1 MSLKRT
7 LLLAGYII
15 TSVLTGVLLI
25 SCNNRS
31 IEGMVLF
38 TRVPNDNIDN
48 HKEEITHMYPGAQI
62 VAVNPD
68 EPDKSE
74 IILTT
79 DFYSACSPEISYDA
93 KHMLFL
99 AQQNENDNWQV
110 WEMNLEKRTSKKIT
124 DFEESCSGPAYLPG
138 DRLVFSRQIP
148 DTGSGLIY
156 ALFTM
161 NLDGSN
167 MSQITFH
174 PHCDYSSTVLRD
186 GRILMLT
193 KQLYPVSGNMMYL
206 AMRPNGTKAE
216 LFYKGADSCFLNN
229 QAYETLDGFVYFIE
243 WGKGKDKKGDIVSVH
258 QNRPLFTKINYTSK
272 VNGSFYS
279 VLPKQSEEMLVSY
292 RPSVTD
298 QIALYYFSVKEKSI
312 REPIISYSNYHILE
326 PAMVEAYTRP
336 RNLPDEVNREESTGL
351 LFCQDINVTDTQH
364 DTDLLFSSKA
374 TRIEVLGIDKSLGI
388 VPVEEDGS
396 FYFKVIADTP
406 VRLQTLD
413 ENDKILLGPSDWIW
427 LRPFE
432 RRGCVGCHEDPE
444 LVPENFVPL
453 SVKKPPVFIPVE
465 SSLKTEQSSIA
476 KRSEQK

>member
-1 MSLKRT
+1 MSLRQAIF
-7 LLLAGYII
+7 LAGTKIAVGLASII
-15 TSVLTGVLLI
+15 LF
-25 SCNNRS
+25 SCNSRS
-31 IEGMVLF
+31 MEGMVIF
-38 TRVPNDNIDN
+38 TRVPVDNFDLRE
-48 HKEEITHMYPGAQI
+48 EEITHNYPGAQI

-68 EPDKSE
+68 EPDKTE

-93 KHMLFL
+93 KQILFI

-138 DRLVFSRQIP
+138 GRLVFSKQIP
-148 DTGSGLIY
+148 DTGSGSIY

-167 MSQITFH
+167 MSQITFQ
-174 PHCDYSSTVLRD
+174 PHCDYPSTILRD

-193 KQLYPVSGNMMYL
+193 KQLYPVSKNMMYL

-216 LFYKGADSCFLNN
+216 LFFKGADSCFLNN
-229 QAYETLDGFVYFIE
+229 RAYETLDGFVYFIE
-243 WGKGKDKKGDIVSVH
+243 WEKGKNKKGNIISVH

-298 QIALYYFSVKEKSI
+298 QIALYYFSLKEKSI

-326 PAMVEAYTRP
+326 PVMIEAYTRP
-336 RNLPDEVNREESTGL
+336 KNLPDEVNREESTGL
-351 LFCQDINVTDTQH
+351 FFCQDINLTAMQH

-374 TRIEVLGIDKSLGI
+374 TRVEVLGIDKSLGI

-396 FYFKVIADTP
+396 FYLKVIADMP
-406 VRLQTLD
+406 VRFQTLD
-413 ENDKILLGPSDWIW
+413 ENGKILNGPSAWIW

-432 RRGCVGCHEDPE
+432 RRGCVGCHEDHE
-444 LVPENFVPL
+444 LAPHNFVPL
-453 SVKKPPVFIPVE
+453 SVKKQPVSIPVE
-465 SSLKTEQSSIA
+465 SSQEHELSSTANIV
-476 KRSEQK
+476 EQK